1 MSNHPEPV
9 NGNVTSPFDAI
20 KNITPDGTEYW
31 SSRDLMPLMGYSTWQ
46 KFEVPLNRAMR
57 SAENQGQSEAFTR
70 SVNRVQAG
78 KGSTERVDF
87 HLTRF
92 AAYLVAM
99 NGDPNK
105 PEVAAAQAYFAVKAR
120 EAETRPAFSPAQL
133 TRRDILT
140 MALEAEERAD
150 IAEAALESAAPALEY
165 HERFVAEDSDV
176 TKIDDFA
183 RAYGT
188 TGPKV
193 RELLEQK
200 NIAFRTCIGSRWS
213 DSKNRMVDEFE
224 WRARAGRATTSWFD
238 LRPQHNAPRL
248 HNGQVR
254 QTLYVKTFYMADL
267 AKRLGIDERSSI
279 LQMAHEVEAEA
290 RKAGYEQMVQLSAGQ
305 ITRDQCD
312 LDLPVELGTGEV
324 VKFGQMTAVD
334 FEVWAANNGK
344 AF

>member
-1 MSNHPEPV
+1 MSPHLAPVISEPP
-9 NGNVTSPFDAI
+9 SPFDAI
-20 KNITPDGTEYW
+20 KNTDTETGTEFW
-31 SSRDLMPLMGYSTWQ
+31 SARDLMPLMGYPRWNEF
-46 KFEVPLNRAMR
+46 KVPLERAMK
-57 SAENQGQSEAFTR
+57 SAEVQGNDVATLFR
-70 SVNRVQAG
+70 
-78 KGSTERVDF
+78 GSAEKTSGRPREDF

-120 EAETRPAFSPAQL
+120 EAETRPAFNPAQL

-150 IAEAALESAAPALEY
+150 IAEAALEAATPALEY

-193 RELLEQK
+193 RELLEKK

-213 DSKNRMVDEFE
+213 DSKNQMVDEFE

-254 QTLYVKTFYMADL
+254 QTLYVKTFYMPDL
-267 AKRLGIDERSSI
+267 AKRLGLDEKARSI
-279 LQMAHEVEAEA
+279 
-290 RKAGYEQMVQLSAGQ
+290 AGE
-305 ITRDQCD
+305 
-312 LDLPVELGTGEV
+312 
-324 VKFGQMTAVD
+324 K
-334 FEVWAANNGK
+334 
-344 AF
+344 

>member
-1 MSNHPEPV
+1 MSPHLAPVISEPP
-9 NGNVTSPFDAI
+9 SPFDAI
-20 KNITPDGTEYW
+20 KNTDTETGMEFW
-31 SSRDLMPLMGYSTWQ
+31 SARDLMPLMGYPRWNEF
-46 KFEVPLNRAMR
+46 KVPLERAMK
-57 SAENQGQSEAFTR
+57 SAEVQGNDVATLFR
-70 SVNRVQAG
+70 
-78 KGSTERVDF
+78 GSAEKTSGRPREDF

-120 EAETRPAFSPAQL
+120 EAETRPAFNPAQL

-150 IAEAALESAAPALEY
+150 IAEAALEAATPALEY

-193 RELLEQK
+193 RELLEKK

-213 DSKNRMVDEFE
+213 DSKNQMVDEFE

-254 QTLYVKTFYMADL
+254 QTLYVKTFCMPDL
-267 AKRLGIDERSSI
+267 AKRLGLDEKARSI
-279 LQMAHEVEAEA
+279 
-290 RKAGYEQMVQLSAGQ
+290 AGE
-305 ITRDQCD
+305 
-312 LDLPVELGTGEV
+312 
-324 VKFGQMTAVD
+324 K
-334 FEVWAANNGK
+334 
-344 AF
+344 

>member
-1 MSNHPEPV
+1 MSPHLAPVISEPP
-9 NGNVTSPFDAI
+9 SPFDAI
-20 KNITPDGTEYW
+20 KNTDTETGMEFW
-31 SSRDLMPLMGYSTWQ
+31 SARDLMPLMGYDKWER
-46 KFEVPLNRAMR
+46 FAGAVDRAR
-57 SAENQGQSEAFTR
+57 TSITVQGMNPDSEASR
-70 SVNRVQAG
+70 LREPSG
-78 KGSTERVDF
+78 KTNQLRDDYRLS
-87 HLTRF
+87 RF
-92 AAYLVAM
+92 ACYLVAM
-99 NGDPNK
+99 NGDPRK

-120 EAETRPAFSPAQL
+120 EAETRPAFNPAQL

-150 IAEAALESAAPALEY
+150 IAEAALEAATPALEY

-193 RELLEQK
+193 RELLEKK

-213 DSKNRMVDEFE
+213 DSKNQMVDEFE

-254 QTLYVKTFYMADL
+254 QTLYVKTFCMPDL
-267 AKRLGIDERSSI
+267 AKRLGLDEKARSI
-279 LQMAHEVEAEA
+279 
-290 RKAGYEQMVQLSAGQ
+290 AGE
-305 ITRDQCD
+305 
-312 LDLPVELGTGEV
+312 
-324 VKFGQMTAVD
+324 K
-334 FEVWAANNGK
+334 
-344 AF
+344 

>member
-1 MSNHPEPV
+1 MSPHLAPV
-9 NGNVTSPFDAI
+9 NSESNSPFDAI
-20 KNITPDGTEYW
+20 KNTNPETGTEFW
-31 SSRDLMPLMGYSTWQ
+31 SARDLMPLMGYPRWNEF
-46 KFEVPLNRAMR
+46 KVPLERAMK
-57 SAENQGQSEAFTR
+57 SAEVQGNDVATLFR
-70 SVNRVQAG
+70 
-78 KGSTERVDF
+78 GSAEKTSGRPREDF

-120 EAETRPAFSPAQL
+120 EAETRPAFNPAQL

-150 IAEAALESAAPALEY
+150 IAEAALEAATPALEY

-193 RELLEQK
+193 RELLEKK

-213 DSKNRMVDEFE
+213 DSKNQMVDEFE

-254 QTLYVKTFYMADL
+254 QTLYVKTFCMPDL
-267 AKRLGIDERSSI
+267 AKRLGLDEKARSI
-279 LQMAHEVEAEA
+279 
-290 RKAGYEQMVQLSAGQ
+290 AGE
-305 ITRDQCD
+305 
-312 LDLPVELGTGEV
+312 
-324 VKFGQMTAVD
+324 K
-334 FEVWAANNGK
+334 
-344 AF
+344 